1 MKINIEDVFKL
12 QEQRAEIN
20 KNMAS
25 ENEYYKDG
33 KKVDISKSELDEWD
47 FTGLS
52 NTDFVTMRDW
62 D

>member
-12 QEQRAEIN
+12 QEQRSEIN

-33 KKVDISKSELDEWD
+33 KKVDIPKSELDEWD

>member
-33 KKVDISKSELDEWD
+33 KKVDIPKSELDEWD

>member
-12 QEQRAEIN
+12 QEQRSEIN

-33 KKVDISKSELDEWD
+33 KKVDIPKAELDEWD

-62 D
+62 K

>member
-1 MKINIEDVFKL
+1 MKINVEDVYEL

-20 KNMAS
+20 KNNAS
-25 ENEYYKDG
+25 ENQYYKDG
-33 KKVDISKSELDEWD
+33 KKVDIPKAELDEWD

-52 NTDFVTMRDW
+52 NIDFVMMRDW

>member
-12 QEQRAEIN
+12 QEQRSEIN

-33 KKVDISKSELDEWD
+33 KKVEIDKSELDEWD

>member
-1 MKINIEDVFKL
+1 MKINIEEVFKL

-20 KNMAS
+20 KNSAS

-33 KKVDISKSELDEWD
+33 KKVEIPKAELAEWD

-52 NTDFVTMRDW
+52 NTDFVLMREW